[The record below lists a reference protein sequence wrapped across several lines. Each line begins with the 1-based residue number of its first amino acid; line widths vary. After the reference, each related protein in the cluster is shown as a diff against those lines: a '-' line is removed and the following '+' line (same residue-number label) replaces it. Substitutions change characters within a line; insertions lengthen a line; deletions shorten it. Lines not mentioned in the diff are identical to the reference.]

1 MPDKINM
8 VNRGNVIKYN
18 GELWQVMSMDHVKP
32 GKGPAFYQIKLRNLT
47 KGGVISQR
55 FNSNA
60 ETEIAYIETHE
71 MEYLYA
77 EGEDFVFMNTS
88 SYEQHTVSKA
98 LIGDDM
104 QWVRPNQ
111 TVSVKFFE
119 GNPIIIDL
127 PPSVV
132 LKVIQCDAA
141 ARGDT
146 VRNVTK
152 LAKLETG
159 AEVRVPAF
167 IEAGE
172 WIEVDTR
179 NGECSGRASK
189 DKIPE

>member
-1 MPDKINM
+1 MADKINM

-18 GELWQVMSMDHVKP
+18 GELWQVMAMDHVKP
-32 GKGPAFYQIKLRNLT
+32 GKGPAFFQIKLRNLT

-55 FNSNA
+55 FNSGA
-60 ETEIAYIETHE
+60 ECEIAFIETHE

-77 EGEDFVFMNTS
+77 EGDAFVFMNTS
-88 SYEQHTVSKA
+88 TYEQHTVSQS

-127 PPSVV
+127 PPAVV
-132 LKVIQCDAA
+132 LKVTQCDAA

-172 WIEVDTR
+172 WIKVDTR
-179 NGECSGRASK
+179 TGECSGRASK
-189 DKIPE
+189 DEIPE